1 MEREAMSGIWVVMIA
16 VGLLTFATR
25 LSFVL
30 LLERWQPPEIIRCG
44 LRYVPVAVLTAI
56 FIPEMLI
63 TNGNISLTL
72 LNQRLIAG
80 LVAILVAWRT
90 KSALWT
96 IALGMLVYTLINLL

>member
-1 MEREAMSGIWVVMIA
+1 MSKIWIVMIA

-30 LLERWQPPEIIRCG
+30 LLERWQPPEIIRRG

-63 TNGNISLTL
+63 SDGTL
-72 LNQRLIAG
+72 VLSPLNPRLIAG
-80 LVAILVAWRT
+80 IAAILVAWKT

-96 IALGMLVYTLINLL
+96 IAIGMIVFALVNMVI

>member
-1 MEREAMSGIWVVMIA
+1 MSKIWFVMIT

-30 LLERWQPPEIIRCG
+30 LLERWQPPEIIRRG

-63 TNGNISLTL
+63 SDGTL
-72 LNQRLIAG
+72 ILSPFNPRLIAG
-80 LVAILVAWRT
+80 IAAILVAWKT

-96 IALGMLVYTLINLL
+96 IAIGMIVFVLMNLVV

>member
-1 MEREAMSGIWVVMIA
+1 MNEVWIVMIA

-30 LLERWQPPEIIRCG
+30 LLERWQPPEIIRRG

-56 FIPEMLI
+56 IIPEMLI
-63 TNGNISLTL
+63 RDGNLSLTP
-72 LNQRLIAG
+72 LNPRLIAG
-80 LVAILVAWRT
+80 LVAILVTWKT

-96 IALGMLVYTLINLL
+96 IALGMLVYSLINLL

>member
-1 MEREAMSGIWVVMIA
+1 MEREAMSEFWVVMIA

-56 FIPEMLI
+56 IIPEMLI

-72 LNQRLIAG
+72 FNPRLIAG
-80 LVAILVAWRT
+80 LVAILVAWKTR
-90 KSALWT
+90 SALWT
-96 IALGMLVYTLINLL
+96 IALGMLVYALINLL

>member
-1 MEREAMSGIWVVMIA
+1 MSGIWIVMLA

-56 FIPEMLI
+56 FLPEMLI
-63 TNGNISLTL
+63 SDGNISFAL
-72 LNQRLIAG
+72 LNPRLIAG
-80 LVAILVAWRT
+80 LVAILVAWKT

-96 IALGMLVYTLINLL
+96 IALGMLVYILINLL

>member
-1 MEREAMSGIWVVMIA
+1 MERKAMSEFWVVMIA

-72 LNQRLIAG
+72 LNPRLIAG
-80 LVAILVAWRT
+80 LIAILVAWKTR
-90 KSALWT
+90 SALWT

>member
-1 MEREAMSGIWVVMIA
+1 MSGIWVVMLA

-30 LLERWQPPEIIRCG
+30 LLERWQPPEIIRSG

-56 FIPEMLI
+56 FLPEMLI
-63 TNGNISLTL
+63 SDGNFNLAL
-72 LNQRLIAG
+72 LNPRLIAG
-80 LVAILVAWRT
+80 IVAILVAWKT

-96 IALGMLVYTLINLL
+96 IALGMLVYILVNLL

>member
-1 MEREAMSGIWVVMIA
+1 MSKIWIVMIA

-30 LLERWQPPEIIRCG
+30 LLERWQPSEIIRRG

-63 TNGNISLTL
+63 SDGTL
-72 LNQRLIAG
+72 VLSPLNPRLIAG
-80 LVAILVAWRT
+80 IAAILVAWKT

-96 IALGMLVYTLINLL
+96 IAIGMITYTLFNLL

>member
-1 MEREAMSGIWVVMIA
+1 MEREAMSEFWVVMIA

-56 FIPEMLI
+56 IIPEMLI
-63 TNGNISLTL
+63 TNGNINLTL
-72 LNQRLIAG
+72 FNPRLIAG
-80 LVAILVAWRT
+80 LVAILVAWKTR
-90 KSALWT
+90 SALWT
-96 IALGMLVYTLINLL
+96 IALGMLVYALINLL

>member
-1 MEREAMSGIWVVMIA
+1 MSKIWFIMVA

-25 LSFVL
+25 LSFIL
-30 LLERWQPPEIIRCG
+30 LLERWQPPEIIRRG

-63 TNGNISLTL
+63 SDGSLVL
-72 LNQRLIAG
+72 SPLNPRLIAG
-80 LVAILVAWRT
+80 TAAILVAWKT

-96 IALGMLVYTLINLL
+96 IAIGMIVFVLVNMVS